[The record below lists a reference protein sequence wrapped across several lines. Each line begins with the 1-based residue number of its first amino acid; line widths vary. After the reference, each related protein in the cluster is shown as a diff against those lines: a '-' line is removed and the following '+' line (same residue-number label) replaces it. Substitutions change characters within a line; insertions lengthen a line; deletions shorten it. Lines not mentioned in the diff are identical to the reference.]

1 MIMIKYLSE
10 NYEDMLTLLLQHIQ
24 LVVISVA
31 ISLLIATALAILVL
45 RSKWASMILLS
56 LFGVLYSIPSLAMFA
71 FLIPVLGLGE
81 KTAVVVLIIYNQY
94 ILVRNILIAFQSIDP
109 SIIEAAKG
117 MGLNSRQLF
126 IDIQLPLAAPI
137 IIGGTRIAIVSTIGI
152 ATIASV
158 INAGGLG
165 VILFDGLRMNYI
177 TKILWGTIMA
187 AGLALIANQIL
198 LFVEKIA
205 DRISKGEC
213 DKKEPLNETVFRG
226 TPGV

>member
-1 MIMIKYLSE
+1 MILIKYLSE
-10 NYEDMLTLLLQHIQ
+10 NYEDMLQLLLEHVH

-31 ISLLIATALAILVL
+31 ISLIIAIAFAILVL
-45 RSKWASMILLS
+45 RSKWASIVLLS

-126 IDIQLPLAAPI
+126 INIQLPLAAPI

-158 INAGGLG
+158 VNAGGLG

-177 TKILWGTIMA
+177 IKILWGTIMA
-187 AGLALIANQIL
+187 AGLALVANQIL
-198 LFVEKIA
+198 LFIEKIT
-205 DRISKGEC
+205 DRKAKGE
-213 DKKEPLNETVFRG
+213 FRSTPSFRN